1 MPDIKYVRFDKL
13 DDGRDVLVLF
23 PASVTH
29 AKIAELNPS
38 QVISAGFVSA
48 KGECYGKSTSLEVS
62 SAPEDSKFLKS
73 QYPTY
78 Y

>member
-1 MPDIKYVRFDKL
+1 MSDIKYVRFEKL
-13 DDGRDVLVLF
+13 DDGWDVLVLF

-38 QVISAGFVSA
+38 QVVSAGFISSY
-48 KGECYGKSTSLEVS
+48 GECYGKSTSLEVS
-62 SAPEDSKFLKS
+62 SAPEDTKLLKS